1 MSIQSEINRLS
12 SAKTAIG
19 TAIAAKGITVP
30 ENTKLD
36 GMAALIQSI
45 ATGSSGSG
53 SSSTVNITNETV
65 TNLSVYVAGQTV
77 KTLNKNGSMTV
88 TVSTGEYFIIAANT
102 AKLECDEAE
111 ASLQTSRVLLIR
123 PTTASLDVTVGVGLS
138 GGITA

>member
-19 TAIAAKGITVP
+19 TAIAAKGVTVP
-30 ENTKLD
+30 DNTRLD

-45 ATGSSGSG
+45 ATGGSGSG
-53 SSSTVNITNETV
+53 SSSTVSITNETV
-65 TNLSVYVAGQTV
+65 TSLSVYVAGQTV
-77 KTLNKNGSMTV
+77 KTLSKSGSMTV

-102 AKLECDEAE
+102 TKLECDEAE
-111 ASLQTSRVLLIR
+111 VSLQTSRVLLIR

-138 GGITA
+138 GGITV